1 MRAEAGGAGA
11 RGAGA
16 GGAGACRQR
25 GARAW
30 RRRGGGGGGGG
41 GALGLA
47 RIFID
52 IPTSILGCSIR
63 GVWKV
68 EAISGTVLA
77 RWINDG
83 GSRPLARCCALS
95 GNIWSSTASGRSC
108 VRSCERDAAPPGQ
121 QRA

>member
-1 MRAEAGGAGA
+1 VQAARREGVAA
-11 RGAGA
+11 RG
-16 GGAGACRQR
+16 R
-25 GARAW
+25 G
-30 RRRGGGGGGGG
+30 GGGGGGGG

-52 IPTSILGCSIR
+52 MPTSILGCSIR

-77 RWINDG
+77 RWIKDG
-83 GSRPLARCCALS
+83 GSRPLARCCARS
-95 GNIWSSTASGRSC
+95 GNIWSSTASGSSC